1 MKDFFDIPQLRAAYA
16 DALQSIA
23 TRQRTVVYAASHT
36 QRAHLPTLTGRPF
49 VFVTAAD
56 RVPHV
61 LQTLEQMGAR
71 TLTMPAPFDR
81 VVHRMQAN
89 LSNVSMRLAC
99 LRRLA
104 EDDFDALVLCPEALT
119 QYVPQKARLVSAITR
134 LAVGDEWDLGALQD
148 RLAALGY
155 VRMAD
160 RAESKGTY
168 AMVGDVLELFPLDS
182 ELPARV
188 LFEFDAIESIKY
200 FQPETMQGVGRV
212 DAITLLPATD
222 MLYDLAPAEVVKRV
236 VAGRS
241 PLQNAKVQIRTEEI
255 VQEVEMQLSTRPKD
269 PALGWVLPF
278 IKEQFD
284 TVFDYLPE
292 RCLLVLD
299 EPKQI
304 FDVLSAAT
312 QTLRARVDRLVAEGE
327 ALRRHAESALS
338 ADETL
343 RRVGDFTTLG
353 YSGIPSGQIDA
364 KAGQFVLQGTN
375 LPAYTKDINL
385 LVKDLMEYDRRGY
398 RVRLYC
404 ASEDWVNTM
413 RAMLGDVQAELV
425 PQRLD
430 RGFIFPAA
438 KCAVV
443 GTQDMC
449 LTTVPTLSNLP
460 KERVVAPNVGDYV
473 VHDEY
478 GIGQCLGVQH
488 VKSYVGEMDYLVLRY
503 AGENKIYVPMHQ
515 LSLLKPYAGSESVPK
530 LSNPNKDEFKQQK
543 AKARQGIRKLA
554 FDLLELYAKR
564 EQSHGYR
571 YPPDTPFQ
579 AEFEQAFEFEETP
592 DQLEA
597 VAEIKRDMEAG
608 KVMDRLICGDV
619 GFGKTEVAL
628 RAVFKTIME
637 NKQAAILA
645 PTTILAEQH
654 FMTVAARL
662 LPFGV
667 KVACLS
673 RFRSAKESKEI
684 LAGLKN
690 GTVSVVVGT
699 HRLLSK
705 DVEFFDLGLLVLD
718 EEQRFGVEHKEK
730 IKTMRSNVNVLSLSA
745 TPIPRTLHMALSGI
759 RDVSVLDTP
768 PKGRHDV
775 DTMVGEYSDALLV
788 DAIEAE
794 INRGGQAFVL
804 YNSVEK
810 IYYCLRRLQE
820 LLPDV
825 TFVVGHGQMTAK
837 ELEGNIYKFYNKE
850 AQVLLATTIIEN
862 GIDVPNANTLFV
874 LEANRLGLA
883 QMYQLKG
890 RVGRSTRQARAY
902 FTYPEGYVPTGD
914 VAKRFDAL
922 CDNAGMGSGYR
933 LALMDLEIRGAGDVL
948 GREQHGHVEK
958 IGYDMYCRL
967 LRETI
972 ALLKGEI
979 VAPDTNTEVSV
990 NCDAYIPD
998 AYVTVERERL
1008 KLYRR
1013 IAGLADESERDAIYK
1028 DLGELYGKP
1037 PEPVRN
1043 LLAVSLLRVMGSKV
1057 GVQKIEIDARFC
1069 RVRFVNADYAK
1080 SVAVQAAVRRIGDE
1094 CQTVWLDTALELVPV
1109 KPTVSYKMQL
1119 VTRFLRYVGGNY
1131 TPKPQK

>member
-1 MKDFFDIPQLRAAYA
+1 MKDFFAIPSLQEAYSPI
-16 DALQSIA
+16 LQSIVE
-23 TRQRTVVYAASHT
+23 RQRTVVYALAHT
-36 QRAHLPTLTGRPF
+36 QKAHIPTLTGRRF
-49 VFVTAAD
+49 VYVTAEPQCAA
-56 RVPHV
+56 VTT
-61 LQTLEQMGAR
+61 TLTQLGCR
-71 TLTMPAPFDR
+71 TLTIPSPFDT

-89 LSNVSMRLAC
+89 LGNVSMRLTG
-99 LRRLA
+99 LLA
-104 EDDFDALVLCPEALT
+104 LARGDYDALVVSPKALM
-119 QYVPQKARLVSAITR
+119 QYVPAKARLLANTLVISVGDTWQLTALTDKLAAMGYTR
-134 LAVGDEWDLGALQD
+134 LSE
-148 RLAALGY
+148 
-155 VRMAD
+155 
-160 RAESKGTY
+160 RAESKGTFSV
-168 AMVGDVLELFPLDS
+168 MGEVLEVFPLQS
-182 ELPARV
+182 EMPVRV
-188 LFEFDAIESIKY
+188 LFDFDEVASIKY
-200 FQPETMQGVGRV
+200 FQPETMQGMGRCERLEV
-212 DAITLLPATD
+212 IPATD
-222 MLYDLAPAEVVKRV
+222 MLYDLSPKDVMRRV

-241 PLQNAKVQIRTEEI
+241 PLQSAKAQIRTDEI
-255 VQEVEMQLSTRPKD
+255 LSEVEMQLGTNPLD
-269 PALGWVLPF
+269 AALQWILPF
-278 IKEQFD
+278 VKEQFD
-284 TVFDYLPE
+284 TLFDYLPPD
-292 RCLLVLD
+292 CLFVLD

-304 FDVLSAAT
+304 FELLNTET
-312 QTLRARVDRLVAEGE
+312 QTLRARVDRLVPEGE
-327 ALRRHAESALS
+327 ALRRHADSLLI
-338 ADETL
+338 ADEVM
-343 RRVGDFTTLG
+343 RRIGAFTMLG
-353 YSGIPSGQIDA
+353 FSGIPDGQVDVA
-364 KAGQFVLQGTN
+364 QGQFILHGTN
-375 LPAYTKDINL
+375 LPAYCKDINL
-385 LVKDLMEYDRRGY
+385 LVKDLAEYRRRHY
-398 RVRLYC
+398 AVRLYC
-404 ASEDWVNTM
+404 GTPEWVNAMT
-413 RAMLGDVQAELV
+413 AMLGDVEAQLL
-425 PQRLD
+425 PTRLD
-430 RGFIFPAA
+430 RGFILPLA
-438 KCAVV
+438 KCVVV
-443 GTQDMC
+443 GTADMC
-449 LTTVPTLSNLP
+449 LTTVPTLTNLP
-460 KERVVAPNVGDYV
+460 SERVVAPKVGDYV

-478 GIGQCLGVQH
+478 GIGQCMGVQH
-488 VKSYVGEMDYLVLRY
+488 IKSYVGEMDYLVLRY

-515 LSLLKPYAGSESVPK
+515 LSLLKLYAGSESSPK

-543 AKARQGIRKLA
+543 AKARAGIRKLA

-564 EQSHGYR
+564 EQSHGYA

-579 AEFEQAFEFEETP
+579 RQFEAAFEFEETP
-592 DQLEA
+592 DQLA
-597 VAEIKRDMEAG
+597 AIAEIKQDMESG

-628 RAVFKTIME
+628 RAVFKTVMD

-673 RFRSAKESKEI
+673 RFRSAKESREI
-684 LAGLKN
+684 LKGLRE

-730 IKTMRSNVNVLSLSA
+730 IKTMRNNVNVLSLSA

-768 PKGRHDV
+768 PKGRRDV
-775 DTMVGEYSDALLV
+775 ETMVGEYSDALLE
-788 DAIEAE
+788 DAVRAE
-794 INRGGQAFVL
+794 INRGGQVFIL

-810 IYYCLRRLQE
+810 IYYCLHRLQQM
-820 LLPDV
+820 LPDV
-825 TFVVGHGQMTAK
+825 TFVVGHGQMSAH
-837 ELEGNIYKFYNKE
+837 ELEGNIYRFYNKE

-922 CDNAGMGSGYR
+922 CDNAGLGSGYR

-948 GREQHGHVEK
+948 GREQHGHVER

-972 ALLKGEI
+972 ALLKGEV

-998 AYVTVERERL
+998 TYVTVERERL

-1013 IAGLADESERDAIYK
+1013 IAGLRDEAEKDAIAA
-1028 DLGELYGKP
+1028 DIAELYGKP
-1037 PEPVRN
+1037 PVYVLN
-1043 LLAVSLLRVMGSKV
+1043 LLSVSLLRVLGSRA
-1057 GVQKIEIDARFC
+1057 GVQKIEIDGRFC
-1069 RVRFVNADYAK
+1069 RVRFVSRDYVN

-1094 CQTVWLDTALELVPV
+1094 CQTIWLDTALELVSIR
-1109 KPTVSYKMQL
+1109 PTIAYKMQL
-1119 VTRFLRYVGGNY
+1119 TTRFLRYICGKY
-1131 TPKPQK
+1131 SQ